1 MKTDYLEIGK
11 NDQFEEELNF
21 GVGGTRQFKLD
32 AHNLHW
38 GALYD
43 RAKEYIKHGFATS
56 SAVWQLVSDVENG
69 GSTKYASFVRELP
82 KVIWNKK
89 VIKIPVDMEVVG
101 FRQLI
106 FRKVNFYLQKLGFG
120 PNENGDGIFI
130 ETGAGWGRN
139 LFYMLHNRFMPS
151 LQARIYMGEFSASGR
166 ALGRML
172 SDLHTLETASNPV
185 FVGPF
190 DYYNPSLCWVSK
202 MEANLFPERKTP
214 KRAMVFSSYSIE
226 QIPTVPP
233 EYLEVALQ
241 LAEKV
246 VGFHIE
252 PIAPQMK
259 GGSELMEP
267 QLNIAKQYS
276 QNFMKLLRDYESKGK
291 IKILE
296 ELPRWAD
303 NNHNM
308 RDDAG
313 LVIWEKI

>member
-1 MKTDYLEIGK
+1 
-11 NDQFEEELNF
+11 
-21 GVGGTRQFKLD
+21 
-32 AHNLHW
+32 
-38 GALYD
+38 
-43 RAKEYIKHGFATS
+43 
-56 SAVWQLVSDVENG
+56 
-69 GSTKYASFVRELP
+69 
-82 KVIWNKK
+82 
-89 VIKIPVDMEVVG
+89 
-101 FRQLI
+101 
-106 FRKVNFYLQKLGFG
+106 
-120 PNENGDGIFI
+120 
-130 ETGAGWGRN
+130 
-139 LFYMLHNRFMPS
+139 
-151 LQARIYMGEFSASGR
+151 
-166 ALGRML
+166 
-172 SDLHTLETASNPV
+172 
-185 FVGPF
+185 
-190 DYYNPSLCWVSK
+190 
-202 MEANLFPERKTP
+202 
-214 KRAMVFSSYSIE
+214 MVFSSYSIE